1 MGRFTTILMAATV
14 VIFSTGCSMMAPQ
27 YTASL
32 DNVQKLKDAGAY
44 TAKVGDFSSKPD
56 KGNANPISIRGSSL
70 ASPYQDSY
78 AVYVAEA
85 IKQELS
91 LAKKMSADAS
101 TEITGT
107 LLKNDIDA
115 TGMSVGFVDIQMRFV
130 VKRSGKVRYDQVKT
144 VRSEFPSSFAGAVAI
159 PRAVQEYPIAMQ
171 KLLGALYADG
181 SFVDALK

>member
-1 MGRFTTILMAATV
+1 MGRLINILIAAMV
-14 VIFSTGCSMMAPQ
+14 VMLSTGCSMMAPQ

-44 TAKVGDFSSKPD
+44 TANVGNFASTPD

-78 AVYVAEA
+78 AAYVAEA

-91 LAKKMSADAS
+91 LAKKMSPDAS

-115 TGMSVGFVDIQMRFV
+115 TGMSIGFVDIQMRFV
-130 VKRSGKVRYDQVKT
+130 VKRSGKVHYDQVKT
-144 VRSEFPSSFAGAVAI
+144 VKSEFPSSFAGAVAI
-159 PRAVQEYPIAMQ
+159 PRAVQEYPVAIQ
-171 KLLGALYADG
+171 KLLAALYGDRT
-181 SFVDALK
+181 FMDALK